1 MESGKYSLWVS
12 GKQLNW
18 NTLTEA
24 IIVWTLNL
32 LSGKDSLNMS
42 HIFWI
47 FYERETR
54 NLMCLEIMSKS
65 RVVIYVDYI

>member
-42 HIFWI
+42 HIFWKLVKI
-47 FYERETR
+47 E
-54 NLMCLEIMSKS
+54 SG
-65 RVVIYVDYI
+65 YISGMYLILNRSN